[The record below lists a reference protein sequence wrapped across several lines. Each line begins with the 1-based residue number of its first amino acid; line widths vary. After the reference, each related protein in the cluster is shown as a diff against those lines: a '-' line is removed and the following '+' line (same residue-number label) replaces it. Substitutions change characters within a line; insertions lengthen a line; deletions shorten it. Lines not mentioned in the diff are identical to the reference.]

1 MMYTNEDELTRLFS
15 RFLELI
21 RIDYLYSYIDIVKY
35 KYIIITFT
43 IVCCIIVK
51 IVNIL
56 YRWVFSESWI
66 STPSNLL
73 ILASSAGEN
82 EK

>member
-1 MMYTNEDELTRLFS
+1 MKYLYRYYVIMMYTNEDELTRLFS

-56 YRWVFSESWI
+56 YR
-66 STPSNLL
+66 
-73 ILASSAGEN
+73 
-82 EK
+82 